1 MLDGPLSFSRR
12 VGGAITRFKVTVVM
26 SSKSLWS
33 HVLFSSLM
41 TGLSLGDLG
50 HSEIHVFF
58 PIVKGWVTRR
68 GIWEGQKL
76 WEITEIFCVNPPT
89 TSLNLRCKIQNINNH
104 QTVTQ
109 KTDSVKLKL
118 KTNTNAFQRVVSTV
132 WFVLHLFFL
141 LFLVGFLCTTL
152 CAPFLRWAGKTRLSW
167 YP

>member
-1 MLDGPLSFSRR
+1 MLEGPLSFSRR
-12 VGGAITRFKVTVVM
+12 VGGAITRFKVTVVR

-33 HVLFSSLM
+33 HVLFFSFV

-50 HSEIHVFF
+50 HFEIHVF
-58 PIVKGWVTRR
+58 PPDKGWVTRR
-68 GIWEGQKL
+68 GIWVGQKQ
-76 WEITEIFCVNPPT
+76 WEITEIFFCVNPPT

-109 KTDSVKLKL
+109 KTDSEKLKL

-132 WFVLHLFFL
+132 WFVFRIFF
-141 LFLVGFLCTTL
+141 VGFLCTTL
-152 CAPFLRWAGKTRLSW
+152 CAPFLRWAEKTRLSW

>member
-58 PIVKGWVTRR
+58 LRYSRIQLTSFPAHASRGKGTPSMMEV
-68 GIWEGQKL
+68 
-76 WEITEIFCVNPPT
+76 
-89 TSLNLRCKIQNINNH
+89 
-104 QTVTQ
+104 
-109 KTDSVKLKL
+109 
-118 KTNTNAFQRVVSTV
+118 
-132 WFVLHLFFL
+132 
-141 LFLVGFLCTTL
+141 
-152 CAPFLRWAGKTRLSW
+152 
-167 YP
+167 